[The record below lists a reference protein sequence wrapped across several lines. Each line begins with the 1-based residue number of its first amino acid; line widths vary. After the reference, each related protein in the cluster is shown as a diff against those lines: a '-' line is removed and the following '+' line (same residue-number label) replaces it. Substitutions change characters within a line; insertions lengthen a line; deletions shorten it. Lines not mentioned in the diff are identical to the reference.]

1 MPISKDGY
9 VRLGLI
15 FPEGGGEYEYYQ
27 FAEAVDFSV
36 RPYLVVAHLA
46 GGDRNHE
53 PAALRETGAIHRL
66 EMSARS
72 LAPLAPDAALWACT
86 SGSFIVGR
94 AGAEAQAKAIEAIV
108 KCPASSTSLAFVAAL
123 ARLGIGRVGVV
134 GSYLEETSRAFVSFL
149 GEFGIEAVGF
159 DWHGAPGGRDAFA
172 TPTESFV
179 ATARTID
186 GPGVEAILIPDTA
199 VAGLPAVRAIEA
211 ELGKPALA
219 ANQVTIWQGLGLAGW
234 RKPVPGFGRLLTMM

>member
-1 MPISKDGY
+1 MAISTDGIT
-9 VRLGLI
+9 RLGLI

-27 FAEAVDFSV
+27 FAEAVDFRV
-36 RPYLVVAHLA
+36 RPYLIAAHLA

-72 LAPLAPDAALWACT
+72 LVPLRPDAAMWACT

-94 AGAEAQAKAIEAIV
+94 AGAEAQAKAIEAV
-108 KCPASSTSLAFVAAL
+108 VRCPASSTSLAFIAAL
-123 ARLGIGRVGVV
+123 GRLGLRRVGVV

-149 GEFGIEAVGF
+149 GEFGIEVTGF
-159 DWHGAPGGRDAFA
+159 DWHGAPGGRDAFT
-172 TPTESFV
+172 TPTEAFV
-179 ATARTID
+179 ATARKIN
-186 GPGVEAILIPDTA
+186 GAAVEAILIPDTA

-211 ELGKPALA
+211 ELGKIALSS
-219 ANQVTIWQGLGLAGW
+219 NQVTIWQGLALAGW
-234 RKPVPGFGRLLTMM
+234 RGAVSGFGRLLSMM